1 MPSKYII
8 KKDLAI
14 LPCRFVLGC
23 IGHSRELSPKVNL
36 EFLSATKNKFGTI
49 EEILPAQD
57 FPNPPESYFKEM
69 GNQPLS
75 TIMIIL
81 KYRGAYTDLH
91 HLKRDAIKV
100 EKQFS
105 NPINGRTFN
114 INPGAV
120 GTHGICLV
128 SHKSTGGRR
137 DISTYAYG
145 LHPHLLFGGSSYNE
159 RIMRWKE
166 GKLELIEEIEKEN
179 KFPEYA
185 EASRIARFEELVRT
199 LPKSDVSV
207 ELFPPSSFINQ

>member
-1 MPSKYII
+1 MPTKQII
-8 KKDLAI
+8 KKQLAI

-23 IGHSRELSPKVNL
+23 IGHSRELSPEVNP
-36 EFLSATKNKFGTI
+36 EFLSATENKFGTI
-49 EEILPAQD
+49 KEILPAQD

-69 GNQPLS
+69 GSQPLS

-81 KYRGAYTDLH
+81 GNGGAYTDLH
-91 HLKRDAIKV
+91 HLKKKAIKL

-114 INPGAV
+114 INPGAI
-120 GTHGICLV
+120 GTYGICLA
-128 SHKSTGGRR
+128 SHKPTGGRP

-145 LHPHLLFGGSSYNE
+145 FLPHLFFGGSSYNE

-185 EASRIARFEELVRT
+185 EASRVAKFEELVQT
-199 LPKSDVSV
+199 LPKSDLSV
-207 ELFPPSSFINQ
+207 ELLSLS